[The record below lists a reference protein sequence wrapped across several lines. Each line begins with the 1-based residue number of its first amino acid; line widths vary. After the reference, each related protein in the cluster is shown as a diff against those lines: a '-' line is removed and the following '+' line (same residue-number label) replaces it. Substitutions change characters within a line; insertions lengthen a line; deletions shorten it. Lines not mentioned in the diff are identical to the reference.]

1 MKVLIA
7 DPIAQEGIEALR
19 AHAEVDVRLGL
30 GHDELIA
37 AIGDY
42 DAIVV
47 RSETKVSAE
56 VIEAGQRLQVI
67 GRAGVGVDNIDL
79 EAATRKGIVVVNA
92 PTGNTIS
99 AAEHAIA
106 LMLAMA
112 RHIPQA
118 NARLRA
124 GEWRRHDFLGIEVRS
139 KTLGIIGLGNVGS
152 EVARRATGLEMH
164 LIAYDPF
171 VLYHHAHPTHRDNQG
186 TNWRQ
191 GTGDGQANGAHYQ
204 LCPGGHHR

>member
-112 RHIPQA
+112 RNIPQA
-118 NARLRA
+118 NALLRA
-124 GEWRRHDFLGIEVRS
+124 GEWRRHDFLGIEGVDRRNS
-139 KTLGIIGLGNVGS
+139 RGPWGLPFLEKALSPGPLHGRRARCRIWGS
-152 EVARRATGLEMH
+152 EG
-164 LIAYDPF
+164 
-171 VLYHHAHPTHRDNQG
+171 
-186 TNWRQ
+186 
-191 GTGDGQANGAHYQ
+191 
-204 LCPGGHHR
+204 